1 MMTPMEEEFEL
12 DEIKQK
18 LQQTHDFGTDQ
29 IALPSNAVQSP
40 ALITGGMVLITT
52 TISQQRQFQQ

>member
-29 IALPSNAVQSP
+29 IALPSNI
-40 ALITGGMVLITT
+40 LTL
-52 TISQQRQFQQ
+52 

>member
-1 MMTPMEEEFEL
+1 MEEEFEL

-29 IALPSNAVQSP
+29 IALPSNILTLWTNRAMQYR
-40 ALITGGMVLITT
+40 VLL
-52 TISQQRQFQQ
+52 